1 MDAQLTVL
9 IVSVDHEYL
18 FIIYVVSA
26 GIWCASFFVVCR
38 DPRLSDSEHCA
49 CLLSHH
55 CSTILGVM
63 LRRSRWWSV
72 WKIPSSLMRWDV

>member
-49 CLLSHH
+49 RA
-55 CSTILGVM
+55 IV
-63 LRRSRWWSV
+63 
-72 WKIPSSLMRWDV
+72 